1 MKRWIEIVELQLKAR
16 GTIRPGGNAV
26 IQQEGTILNMVLA
39 MAQDM
44 RDKGYM
50 SQDEYIASADEVLEA
65 EVIEEG
71 EPENKSPL
79 TFR

>member
-1 MKRWIEIVELQLKAR
+1 
-16 GTIRPGGNAV
+16 
-26 IQQEGTILNMVLA
+26 MVLA

-71 EPENKSPL
+71 EPENKSPS